1 MPTAPPAPTARTDRP
16 RRPDSADA
24 ADGLDAAVADAVEA
38 RLADYRASLFEV
50 LRQPSVSTTGE
61 GMAEAADLVVEA
73 LADCGFETELID
85 TERYP
90 LAYAERLPASVREGE
105 TDPADV
111 PTVVFYGHY
120 DVQPPGDE
128 DAWDSPA
135 FEPTVRD
142 GRIYARGVGDNKGQF
157 LAHAFAVDALDAA
170 DAFPEVAVKLLVEG
184 GEESG
189 SAGLVEYLESGA
201 PKIAD
206 ADLIYVADGP
216 QHAVGPTEDA
226 NGGGAAGEA
235 TAADLAG
242 SREGKPTLIYGN
254 RGVLAFQLDCRT
266 ANTDLHSGNFGGPV
280 PAATNRLVGALSSMR
295 GPDGDAIT
303 VEGFHDGAAVTDADR
318 ELVAAIPDDS
328 AVIAADLDVRAFEG
342 DGTYYE
348 RLLTEPT
355 MTVNGLSGGYQGEGM
370 KTVLPATASAKLD
383 CRLVPGQDPHA
394 VFDAVEAHLAERFPE
409 VEATKQSTFPPMK
422 TPVDTPAAAPVAAAL
437 EAAYGEAP
445 VELPVLGGSLPAAL
459 FRTVDALADVPV
471 LVVPYG
477 DHDQGNHS
485 PNEHMS
491 LDRFEKGIRTS
502 AAVVRE
508 LDGGF

>member
-1 MPTAPPAPTARTDRP
+1 MPTDDELQKAV
-16 RRPDSADA
+16 SDA
-24 ADGLDAAVADAVEA
+24 IDA
-38 RLADYRASLFEV
+38 RLDDYRASLFEL

-61 GMAEAADLVVEA
+61 GMAEAADLVA
-73 LADCGFETELID
+73 ATLTDCGFETELID

-90 LAYAERLPASVREGE
+90 LAYAERVPESVREGE
-105 TDPADV
+105 TDLADV

-120 DVQPPGDE
+120 DVQPPGEE

-135 FEPTVRD
+135 FEPTVSD

-157 LAHAFAVDALDAA
+157 LAHAFAVDALAAA

-189 SAGLVEYLESGA
+189 SAGLVEYLEAGA
-201 PKIAD
+201 PEIAD
-206 ADLIYVADGP
+206 ADLLYVADGP
-216 QHAVGPTEDA
+216 QHAVGPT
-226 NGGGAAGEA
+226 GEA
-235 TAADLAG
+235 DGAGTAG

-280 PAATNRLVGALSSMR
+280 PAATNRLVQALSSMR
-295 GPDGDAIT
+295 GPDGDEIT
-303 VEGFHDGAAVTDADR
+303 VEGFHEGADVTAADR

-328 AVIAADLDVRAFEG
+328 AAIAADLDVQRFDG

-394 VFDAVEAHLAERFPE
+394 VFEAIESHLAERFPE
-409 VEATKQSTFPPMK
+409 LEATKQSTFPPMK
-422 TPVDTPAAAPVAAAL
+422 TPVDTPAAPPVAAAL
-437 EAAYGEAP
+437 EEVYGEAP

-459 FRTVDALADVPV
+459 FRTVEELADVPV